1 MGELRVVVR
10 DFRPYRGDRTLRGF
24 LTLRVPAARLEL
36 RNVALHEEDG
46 RRWIAF
52 PGRPF
57 KDADG
62 ATTGWHYHVAM
73 YGPRAADFE
82 EAVFEALET
91 YLALQKGAD
100 DNKQLASN
108 SCVGTRRR

>member
-1 MGELRVVVR
+1 MTGKLRVVVR

-57 KDADG
+57 KDADD

-82 EAVFEALET
+82 EAVLEELER
-91 YLALQKGAD
+91 YLTLQKGAECTER
-100 DNKQLASN
+100 LAS
-108 SCVGTRRR
+108 

>member
-1 MGELRVVVR
+1 MTGKLRVVVR

-62 ATTGWHYHVAM
+62 ATTGWHYHMAT
-73 YGPRAADFE
+73 YGPEARNFE
-82 EAVFEALET
+82 EAVFEALER
-91 YLALQKGAD
+91 YLATQKGAECTER
-100 DNKQLASN
+100 LAS
-108 SCVGTRRR
+108 

>member
-1 MGELRVVVR
+1 MGKPRVVVR

-46 RRWIAF
+46 RRWITF

-57 KDADG
+57 REANG
-62 ATTGWHYHVAM
+62 TTTGWHYQVAA

-82 EAVFEALET
+82 EAVLEELER
-91 YLALQKGAD
+91 YLALQKGAECTER
-100 DNKQLASN
+100 LAS
-108 SCVGTRRR
+108 